1 MKTVLRILLMFTLS
15 FTVLLLGSE
24 GEAVSAVGTLSSI
37 TTDIT
42 NSSNLPTEYNLDQNH
57 PNPFNP
63 STTISYAL
71 PMSSYVTLKV
81 YDINGSEVKTLVSKE
96 QSGGY
101 YSVTFDA
108 SSLSSGL
115 YFYTIISENFTS
127 TKKMIL
133 LK

>member
-1 MKTVLRILLMFTLS
+1 MKIVLLILLVITLFS
-15 FTVLLLGSE
+15 STILLASE

-37 TTDIT
+37 TTDVTDI
-42 NSSNLPTEYNLDQNH
+42 SDSPTEFSLEQNH

-63 STTISYAL
+63 TTTISYAL
-71 PMSSYVTLKV
+71 PKSSYVTLKV
-81 YDINGSEVKTLVSKE
+81 YDINGQEVKTLVNKA
-96 QSGGY
+96 QNVGY
-101 YSVTFDA
+101 YTATFDA

-115 YFYTIISENFTS
+115 YFYTLQSDDFIS